1 MARCITEN
9 FLSDIV
15 GETQQT
21 CELLVKVQAQ
31 HFVPEAMETHL
42 LDGLDVSQTEGL
54 LQLKVVLFVQGQEF
68 DLLSVSTVKM
78 DEITVYEIVITTLQC
93 MFCTKTLL

>member
-1 MARCITEN
+1 
-9 FLSDIV
+9 
-15 GETQQT
+15 
-21 CELLVKVQAQ
+21 
-31 HFVPEAMETHL
+31 METHL
-42 LDGLDVSQTEGL
+42 LDGLDVSKTEGL